1 MPHGRDRPLTRRNT
15 LLAVIGLLA
24 VGLANLAFLR
34 QDLPV
39 AVGSAIGR
47 DADADRWAAWV
58 AHYERLFAMLH
69 EGSVV
74 GIQVAGERSVGIAVY
89 RGPGG
94 GIASRRVL
102 RLAAEDPGVILTIE
116 RATAQALLA
125 RTTGDPDE
133 IWQIL
138 KDRLSE
144 GRIRIWSD
152 PDLERLYSGGY
163 LAFMRS
169 IDARPPDLDWL
180 TIRRKL
186 GELPP

>member
-1 MPHGRDRPLTRRNT
+1 M
-15 LLAVIGLLA
+15 VIGLLA
-24 VGLANLAFLR
+24 VGLANLVFLR

-47 DADADRWAAWV
+47 DAAADRWAAWV
-58 AHYERLFAMLH
+58 AHYESLFAMLH

-74 GIQVAGERSVGIAVY
+74 GIQVAGERSVGVVVY
-89 RGPGG
+89 RGSG

-116 RATAQALLA
+116 PATAQALVA

-133 IWQIL
+133 IWQIM

-152 PDLERLYSGGY
+152 PDPDRLYSGGY
-163 LAFMRS
+163 LAFMRA
-169 IDARPPDLDWL
+169 IDARPPDVDWL